1 MLAAPEA
8 NVPKFTQLIDKFY
21 KAYPK
26 TRPLTPKESVERLL
40 AYIASVGPADTGVF
54 QPSPEFDDSAQ

>member
-1 MLAAPEA
+1 M
-8 NVPKFTQLIDKFY
+8 PKFTQLIDKFY

-26 TRPLTPKESVERLL
+26 TRLLTPKESVERLL